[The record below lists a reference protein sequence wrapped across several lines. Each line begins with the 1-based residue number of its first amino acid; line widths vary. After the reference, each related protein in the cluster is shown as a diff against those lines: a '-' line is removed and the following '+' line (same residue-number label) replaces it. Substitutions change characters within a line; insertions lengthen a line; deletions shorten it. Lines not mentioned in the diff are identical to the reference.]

1 VSIIVD
7 EQIYTLILDPISK
20 QIFLDPIITECG
32 HSFEKDSIEQ
42 WCEQK
47 KTCPICQKPIF
58 KSQIRENLLI
68 KNIVKEI
75 IQKDP
80 SLKKKQYFP
89 VKAFLNALNDD
100 EELAIDIIN
109 SHPHLLNRVIHQGRA
124 PLHIAIESNQIDL
137 VRSLLEFDELDIN
150 IPTELPHS
158 NPGSTAY
165 HLAASF
171 SSQHFLELLVS
182 QGASGQLDEHLL
194 TPLQIATL
202 AASSNSSKLLLRTI
216 KNMVEV
222 YLANKDVKKTKK
234 RPPKST
240 KVLLNKLSHAIQNKD
255 HDQLSDLL
263 KARPNIKSRAVNIQ
277 PEVGYKNGS
286 DSSLMS
292 EVVKL
297 LQINDIQGA
306 ALILSKYY
314 QSNGSSKSF
323 MSDLELLK
331 DTFCEQYEQLCALL
345 LLEIIP
351 DAKEG
356 DTELLLKLFGSNMM
370 STPNFFDMLDRR
382 SSFDELKP

>member
-1 VSIIVD
+1 MD
-7 EQIYTLILDPISK
+7 EQIYPLILDPISK

-32 HSFEKDSIEQ
+32 HSFEKGSIEQ
-42 WCEQK
+42 WCEQNEA
-47 KTCPICQKPIF
+47 CPICQQPIS
-58 KSQIRENLLI
+58 KNQIRENLLI
-68 KNIVKEI
+68 KHIVDEL

-80 SLKKKQYFP
+80 FLKKKQYFP
-89 VKAFLNALNDD
+89 VKAFIEALNDD
-100 EELAIDIIN
+100 EDMAIDIIN
-109 SHPHLLNRVIHQGRA
+109 SHPHLLNRVIHQGRT

-137 VRSLLEFDELDIN
+137 VRSLLEFDELDVN
-150 IPTELPHS
+150 IPTEIPHP

-171 SSQHFLELLVS
+171 SNQHFLELLVS
-182 QGASGQLDEHLL
+182 QGANGQLHEHLL
-194 TPLQIATL
+194 TPLQVATL
-202 AASSNSSKLLLRTI
+202 AASANSSRLLLRTI

-222 YLANKDVKKTKK
+222 YLTNKDVKKSKK

-240 KVLLNKLSHAIQNKD
+240 KVLLKKLSHAIQNKD
-255 HDQLSDLL
+255 HDQLGDLL
-263 KARPNIKSRAVNIQ
+263 KIRPNAPTRPTNNLPQA
-277 PEVGYKNGS
+277 GYKNGS
-286 DSSLMS
+286 GSDLGLID
-292 EVVKL
+292 EVVTL

-306 ALILSKYY
+306 AIILSKYY

-323 MSDLELLK
+323 MKELESLK
-331 DTFCEQYEQLCALL
+331 NTFCDQYEQLCALL